1 MVHLR
6 SRLAVYVRNRRGT
19 ATQRE
24 FARRTGLAQ
33 STIMRIENEEQNVT
47 IKTLEQL
54 CQAFKVDVGEL
65 FPVIKP
71 SRHYGRPAVTPEQRP
86 MVHDPAA
93 HDVTT
98 DKTDSK

>member
-19 ATQRE
+19 ATQRD

-54 CQAFKVDVGEL
+54 CQAFKVDVGDL
-65 FPVIKP
+65 FPEVNP
-71 SRHYGRPAVTPEQRP
+71 PRQYRQTTASQEQRP
-86 MVHDPAA
+86 MVHDSAP
-93 HDVTT
+93 
-98 DKTDSK
+98 DKSRSK

>member
-65 FPVIKP
+65 FPVVKP
-71 SRHYGRPAVTPEQRP
+71 AQQYHRPTVGSEQRP
-86 MVHDPAA
+86 MVHDSGAHTSAA
-93 HDVTT
+93 
-98 DKTDSK
+98 DKQRSK